1 MYKSQ
6 NLRKDIA
13 GTAFRNHPVTIKDIA
28 SFVGVST
35 ATVSLALSGNSR
47 ISEETC
53 RKVIMTAEEFGYR
66 PSFAARSLSMNK
78 SGNIALMIPN
88 LDKIF
93 QQSFFALAM
102 NGVYDACL
110 IKNYSLRLEVVSDSF
125 VSSRRFIKLFQ
136 ERSVDGMLY
145 AGSTYSDTYLNQ
157 LHELKFPFIFAG
169 SYLNSSSLSF
179 VTGDNKR
186 GGWLAVEH
194 LLKSGCRKIAHIYGD
209 FNIASSLDRFNG
221 YRDALEKAGIVFDD
235 SLIACGGFSETG
247 GAAAM
252 KKLLKLKPDA
262 VFAGNDIMAFGAVKE
277 IQRAGAS
284 VPEDI
289 SVCGMDDIP
298 LAAVISPALTTVKYD
313 IYGIARRA
321 AEKLI
326 DIIEG
331 RQPEQVKE
339 FLQVELI
346 ERDSCR

>member
-1 MYKSQ
+1 MYESQ
-6 NLRKDIA
+6 NLRKIDNTSI
-13 GTAFRNHPVTIKDIA
+13 RNHHVTIKDIA
-28 SFVGVST
+28 GLVGVST

-53 RKVIMTAEEFGYR
+53 RKVVMTAKKFGYR
-66 PSFAARSLSMNK
+66 PSSAARSLAMNK

-110 IKNYSLRLEVVSDSF
+110 DNSYSLRLEVVSDSF
-125 VSSRRFIKLFQ
+125 ISSRRFIRLFQ

-145 AGSTYSDTYLNQ
+145 VGSTYSDTYLNQ

-169 SYLNSSSLSF
+169 SYLNGGSLSF

-186 GGWLAVEH
+186 GGKLAVEH
-194 LLKSGCRKIAHIYGD
+194 LLDSGRRKIAHIYGD

-221 YRDALEKAGIVFDD
+221 YKDALAKAGIVFDD
-235 SLIACGGFSETG
+235 SLTARGGFSEDG
-247 GAAAM
+247 GAMAM
-252 KKLLKLKPDA
+252 KKLLKQKPDS
-262 VFAGNDIMAFGAVKE
+262 VFAGNDIMASGAVKE
-277 IQRAGAS
+277 IKRSGLR

-289 SVCGMDDIP
+289 SVCGMDDLP
-298 LAAVISPALTTVKYD
+298 LASVMSPALTTIKYD

-339 FLQVELI
+339 FLPVELI
-346 ERDSCR
+346 KRNSS

>member
-1 MYKSQ
+1 MYGNQ
-6 NLRKDIA
+6 NIRKDI
-13 GTAFRNHPVTIKDIA
+13 GNTALRNHHVTIKDIA
-28 SFVGVST
+28 SSVGVST

-53 RKVIMTAEEFGYR
+53 RKIIMTAKKFGYS
-66 PSFAARSLSMNK
+66 PSSAARSLAMNK

-88 LDKIF
+88 LDQIF

-110 IKNYSLRLEVVSDSF
+110 AKSYSLRLEVVSDSF

-145 AGSTYSDTYLNQ
+145 AGSTSADTYLNQ
-157 LHELKFPFIFAG
+157 LYELKYPFIFAG
-169 SYLNSSSLSF
+169 SYLNGSNLPF
-179 VTGDNKR
+179 VTGDNKK
-186 GGWLAVEH
+186 GGALAVEH
-194 LLKSGCRKIAHIYGD
+194 LLNSGRRKIAHIYGD
-209 FNIASSLDRFNG
+209 FNITSSLDRFNG

-235 SLIACGGFSETG
+235 SLTAPGGFSEKG
-247 GAAAM
+247 GASAM
-252 KKLLKLKPDA
+252 KKLLKQKPDA
-262 VFAGNDIMAFGAVKE
+262 VFAGNDIMA
-277 IQRAGAS
+277 AGAIREIKRSGLS
-284 VPEDI
+284 VPDDI

-298 LAAVISPALTTVKYD
+298 LASAMSPALTTVKYD

-339 FLQVELI
+339 FLPVELI
-346 ERDSCR
+346 KRDSC